1 MTRITKARDTECQ
14 TCSGLGYT
22 ADTADTMETRR
33 DREYGIVEKKTLSK
47 GSGCPRCLG
56 TGQIVAPPVRANGS
70 GRMHARRIL

>member
-1 MTRITKARDTECQ
+1 MRITKALPTECPD
-14 TCSGLGYT
+14 CSGLGYT
-22 ADTADTMETRR
+22 EATCDTMETRR

-56 TGQIVAPPVRANGS
+56 TGQIVAPPVRSNGS